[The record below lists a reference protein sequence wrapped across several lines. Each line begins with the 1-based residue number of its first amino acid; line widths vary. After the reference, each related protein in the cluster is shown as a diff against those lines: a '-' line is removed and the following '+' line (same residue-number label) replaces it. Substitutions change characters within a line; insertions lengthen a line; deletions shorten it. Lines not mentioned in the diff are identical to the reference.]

1 MSVKCMGVLSS
12 IKLCI
17 SNMGDA
23 CLDVGALMLT
33 QDSAEILVKIFWII
47 NEVVW
52 VVLEYIY
59 DTLVHCS

>member
-1 MSVKCMGVLSS
+1 
-12 IKLCI
+12 
-17 SNMGDA
+17 MGDA